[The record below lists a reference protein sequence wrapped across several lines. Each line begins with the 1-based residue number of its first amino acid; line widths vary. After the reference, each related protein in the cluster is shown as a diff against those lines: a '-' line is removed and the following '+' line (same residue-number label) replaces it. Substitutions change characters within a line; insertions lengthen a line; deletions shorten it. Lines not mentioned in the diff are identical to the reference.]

1 MKHEPHGTRESG
13 PPRVALL
20 RDPGH
25 LLALGFGSGLS
36 PQGPGTAGTIIGVAL
51 YWPLAGAA
59 QAVYLAIV
67 AMAFVVGIWLC
78 GRTAA
83 ALGEHDH
90 PAIVWDEIVG
100 YLVTMAFVDP
110 GLLAAVLGFVAFRL
124 FDIFKPWPIS
134 VLDRKVH
141 GGLGIMLDDLL
152 AAVFGIIVLAFIEYL
167 SYI

>member
-1 MKHEPHGTRESG
+1 MSERPAGTCR
-13 PPRVALL
+13 PVPNPALL

-36 PQGPGTAGTIIGVAL
+36 PKAPGTAGTVVAVAL
-51 YWPLAGAA
+51 YWPLSGVAQPVFLAGVAA
-59 QAVYLAIV
+59 
-67 AMAFVVGIWLC
+67 AFVVGIWLC

-83 ALGEHDH
+83 VLGVHDH

-100 YLVTMAFVDP
+100 YLATMAFVEP
-110 GLLAAVLGFVAFRL
+110 GLTAAVFGFVAFRA
-124 FDIFKPWPIS
+124 FDIFKPWPIGL
-134 VLDRKVH
+134 LDRRVH

-152 AAVFGIIVLAFIEYL
+152 AAVFGIIALAVIEYL

>member
-1 MKHEPHGTRESG
+1 MKHGPAGTRQTVSNLTT
-13 PPRVALL
+13 LL

-36 PQGPGTAGTIIGVAL
+36 PKGPGTAGTIVGVAL
-51 YWPLAGAA
+51 YWPLAGVSH
-59 QAVYLAIV
+59 AVFLAIV
-67 AMAFVVGIWLC
+67 ATAFVAGIWLC
-78 GRTAA
+78 GRTAT
-83 ALGEHDH
+83 ALGVHDH

-100 YLVTMAFVDP
+100 YWFTMAFVDP
-110 GLLAAVLGFVAFRL
+110 GILAAVLGFVVFRI
-124 FDIFKPWPIS
+124 FDIFKPWPIG
-134 VLDRKVH
+134 VLDRRVH

>member
-1 MKHEPHGTRESG
+1 MNHGPAGARRPKSPLVT
-13 PPRVALL
+13 LL

-36 PQGPGTAGTIIGVAL
+36 PKGPGTAGTVVGVAF
-51 YWPLAGAA
+51 YWPLAGVA
-59 QAVYLAIV
+59 QPVYLALV
-67 AMAFVVGIWLC
+67 AAAFLVGVWLC

-100 YLVTMAFVDP
+100 YLVTVAFVEP
-110 GLLAAVLGFVAFRL
+110 GLLAAVLGFIAFRI
-124 FDIFKPWPIS
+124 FDIFKPWPINL
-134 VLDRKVH
+134 LDRRVH